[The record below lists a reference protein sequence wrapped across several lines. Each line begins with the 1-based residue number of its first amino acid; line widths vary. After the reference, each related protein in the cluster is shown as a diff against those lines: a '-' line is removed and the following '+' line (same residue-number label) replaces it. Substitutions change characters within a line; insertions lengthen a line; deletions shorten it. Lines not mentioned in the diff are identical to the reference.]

1 MNIQQPQRSHS
12 CFVTIVKNHNNRTE
26 IFNGFSFVA
35 HLLDGDHI
43 FLYENDN
50 IEETKNK
57 LLKYK
62 TIYCTAICAGEL
74 IFIKKLIDKR
84 WIIGGP
90 ILRLFTDEYLKQNLP
105 EATIVRTSFE
115 DYLDIKKE
123 NIFTPYWNEWLS
135 KSNITGVIGY
145 GANCGSNCYWGKCLF
160 CLTTHDDHDR
170 RDVVKIYN
178 QLPEYDNY
186 SVVHFSFG
194 STPSKDLDRL
204 VNRVQDNKKKN
215 TIIRVYIR
223 GDEDVKDVLR
233 KAKNL
238 EGFLFLIGLESFSQ
252 TTLDRIKKGTN
263 INTVLE
269 TIKIVIDKGAK
280 SEVTL
285 ISGIPSLFLE
295 QTLKESL
302 NSIDWIKKNIPATK
316 NLWIY
321 DAGTV
326 RWPNEDIAKSFGKY
340 RVKNLEFG
348 EDYYFKEKIIYSVV
362 SEEESRLCSIP
373 LSILENSGY
382 KVYRREAVFYENG
395 YINTL

>member
-1 MNIQQPQRSHS
+1 MFLLYRLRSS
-12 CFVTIVKNHNNRTE
+12 
-26 IFNGFSFVA
+26 
-35 HLLDGDHI
+35 
-43 FLYENDN
+43 
-50 IEETKNK
+50 
-57 LLKYK
+57 
-62 TIYCTAICAGEL
+62 
-74 IFIKKLIDKR
+74 
-84 WIIGGP
+84 
-90 ILRLFTDEYLKQNLP
+90 
-105 EATIVRTSFE
+105 
-115 DYLDIKKE
+115 
-123 NIFTPYWNEWLS
+123 
-135 KSNITGVIGY
+135 
-145 GANCGSNCYWGKCLF
+145 
-160 CLTTHDDHDR
+160 
-170 RDVVKIYN
+170 
-178 QLPEYDNY
+178 
-186 SVVHFSFG
+186 
-194 STPSKDLDRL
+194 
-204 VNRVQDNKKKN
+204 DNKKKN

-316 NLWIY
+316 NLWFY